1 LDITQEQFDSLLDWL
16 DHDRDTAGR
25 KYETIREGL
34 LRIFAAK
41 GFSDAEDLVD
51 ETINRVII
59 RLPDI
64 KDTYEGDPA
73 RFFHGV
79 ARNIIRERLRRK
91 LVPLDD
97 EPVLPDP
104 PSEKPDDDRHECLDL
119 CLDVLQAQKRDL
131 LLTYLEHEGR
141 EKIEHHK
148 QMARELGITE
158 GALRGRVHQIRSGV
172 EQCVKQCVR
181 RRENENARNIIVSDL
196 ATGGGNSSFKKEI
209 IS

>member
-1 LDITQEQFDSLLDWL
+1 MDITQEQFDSLLDWL

-97 EPVLPDP
+97 ESVLPDP

>member
-1 LDITQEQFDSLLDWL
+1 MDITQEQFDSLLDWL

-104 PSEKPDDDRHECLDL
+104 PSEKQNDDRHECLDL
-119 CLDVLQAQKRDL
+119 CLDVLPAQKRDL
-131 LLTYLEHEGR
+131 LLTYLEYEGR

-148 QMARELGITE
+148 QMAKTLGITE
-158 GALRGRVHQIRSGV
+158 GALRGRVHQIRAGV

-181 RRENENARNIIVSDL
+181 RRENEKARNIIVNDL

>member
-97 EPVLPDP
+97 ESVLPDP
-104 PSEKPDDDRHECLDL
+104 PSEKQEDDRHECLDL

>member
-1 LDITQEQFDSLLDWL
+1 MDITQEQFDSLLDWL
-16 DHDRDTAGR
+16 DHDRDLAGR

-51 ETINRVII
+51 ETINRVIT

-64 KDTYEGDPA
+64 KDTYTGDPA
-73 RFFHGV
+73 RYFHGV
-79 ARNIIRERLRRK
+79 ARNIIRERLRRRIGSI
-91 LVPLDD
+91 D
-97 EPVLPDP
+97 EIPIVAEPPSDP
-104 PSEKPDDDRHECLDL
+104 PDNRHECLDL

-131 LLTYLEHEGR
+131 LLTYLEYEGHQ
-141 EKIEHHK
+141 KIEHHK
-148 QMARELGITE
+148 QMAREMGITE

-181 RRENENARNIIVSDL
+181 RRENENAPKIIVNDL

>member
-1 LDITQEQFDSLLDWL
+1 MDITQAQFDSLLDWL

-64 KDTYEGDPA
+64 RDTYQGDPA
-73 RFFHGV
+73 RYFHGV

-91 LVPLDD
+91 VIPMDTEPLPP
-97 EPVLPDP
+97 EPQP
-104 PSEKPDDDRHECLDL
+104 EKRDDDRYQCLDL

-131 LLTYLEHEGR
+131 ILTYLEHEGH

-148 QMARELGITE
+148 QMAKEMGITE
-158 GALRGRVHQIRSGV
+158 GALRGRVHQIRSGL

-181 RRENENARNIIVSDL
+181 RRANKNAPNVIVNDL
-196 ATGGGNSSFKKEI
+196 ATGGGNSSFKKQI

>member
-97 EPVLPDP
+97 ESVLPDP
-104 PSEKPDDDRHECLDL
+104 PSEKQEDDRHECLDL

-158 GALRGRVHQIRSGV
+158 GALRGRVHQIRAGV